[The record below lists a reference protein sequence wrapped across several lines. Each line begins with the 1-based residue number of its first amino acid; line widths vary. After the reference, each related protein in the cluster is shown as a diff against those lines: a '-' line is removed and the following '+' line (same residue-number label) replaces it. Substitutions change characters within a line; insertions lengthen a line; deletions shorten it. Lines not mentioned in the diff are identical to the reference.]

1 MSEKRAKEARR
12 DANVVETEYI
22 IRQYADGR
30 VEMKGNLS
38 NFLAFRDIM
47 NIAERAFLNQI
58 RKQVQSN
65 IVVPSVVAPK
75 DINA

>member
-1 MSEKRAKEARR
+1 MSEKKVKEVRR
-12 DANVVETEYI
+12 EASVVETEYI

-30 VEMKGNLS
+30 VEMTGNLS

-65 IVVPSVVAPK
+65 IVVPSVVPPK
-75 DINA
+75 DINV

>member
-1 MSEKRAKEARR
+1 MSEKKAKEARR

-30 VEMKGNLS
+30 VEMTGNLS